1 MIDASSE
8 WLIGRYSE
16 TIIKYSLLFNISFIE
31 IMINFKEKYDRL
43 VTNLEDEMIN
53 GEIIF
58 TMFASSVITLFRK
71 KLGEEVISD
80 ILVEGNKLQKLE
92 NIDDKILRNIFMEK
106 LVDRFSIILNIKTI
120 NVLAMIT
127 DRQGDNE
134 KYIENIYLLLD
145 DVDEN
150 S

>member
-1 MIDASSE
+1 
-8 WLIGRYSE
+8 
-16 TIIKYSLLFNISFIE
+16 
-31 IMINFKEKYDRL
+31 
-43 VTNLEDEMIN
+43 
-53 GEIIF
+53 
-58 TMFASSVITLFRK
+58 
-71 KLGEEVISD
+71 
-80 ILVEGNKLQKLE
+80 
-92 NIDDKILRNIFMEK
+92 MEK

>member
-1 MIDASSE
+1 
-8 WLIGRYSE
+8 
-16 TIIKYSLLFNISFIE
+16 
-31 IMINFKEKYDRL
+31 MINFKEKYDRL